1 MVLALRTHLG
11 DTCTGTYMM
20 QYLNDFT
27 FFGIVDPK
35 VAVGGSSIAHE
46 KCQSS
51 YFKEKTS
58 NYHWH
63 ALFKSN
69 MALE

>member
-1 MVLALRTHLG
+1 MQVASEEEKVRKIV
-11 DTCTGTYMM
+11 MI

-35 VAVGGSSIAHE
+35 IAVGGLSIAHE
-46 KCQSS
+46 KRQSS
-51 YFKEKTS
+51 FFREKTS
-58 NYHWH
+58 WH
-63 ALFKSN
+63 APFKSN

>member
-1 MVLALRTHLG
+1 MQVESEEEKVRKIV
-11 DTCTGTYMM
+11 MI

-35 VAVGGSSIAHE
+35 IAVGGSSIAHE
-46 KCQSS
+46 KRKSS
-51 YFKEKTS
+51 YFREKTS
-58 NYHWH
+58 SYHRH
-63 ALFKSN
+63 TSFKSN